1 MKVDVK
7 LLIESMVVQDARAAQ
22 SRDLG
27 IERAEALHAASPTT
41 REAEHTL
48 EMWPHF
54 KGLPSDEDREHLKA
68 WWRANHSGDMPDPV
82 RWAYAYALWSHHYA
96 LTPVRT

>member
-41 REAEHTL
+41 REAAHTL
-48 EMWPHF
+48 EMWPRF
-54 KGLPSDEDREHLKA
+54 KDLPSQDDIKHLFE
-68 WWRANHSGDMPDPV
+68 WWRANHSGDMPEAV
-82 RWAYAYALWSHHYA
+82 RAAYSFALWSHHYA